1 MAILASIQQSSPEN
15 RDARAQPARPTQS
28 SAVAWPEWPSQ
39 ASAPTAPAAP
49 PLPAPTTPPALPEP
63 AEPPEWMPWPRFSAA
78 LQRGEPLRAPSARCA
93 HSVASGRRKALLIAL
108 NYPGTPAE
116 RRCGRNDLERVTQI
130 LLRLGFQEEWILK
143 LSDCEPGTDRRETKG
158 RDVTSKSNFVA
169 ALQWLTHNV
178 VSGDVLFFHYS
189 GHSALHEEGN
199 ALLDAYC
206 PSDFAEAGHLPSR
219 DCYELVSTL
228 PKGVRLTMLVD
239 CCVPCSC
246 PQLPFQWNAQSLQW
260 SEDADASSLAPT
272 AAADIVGLGGA
283 SEAEMSPE
291 QLTEALRAEQGPITE
306 AFLQAMQ
313 ELAARRKGPVTFAEL
328 LEGASLRLQGTAHA
342 FLQLSATRLFDPKS
356 RSFRFF
362 DAIETCWT
370 RRRMTEARL
379 MEFHSPMEL
388 TMIIN
393 AASKLRIS
401 DEELYHRFV
410 AHDMTCMG
418 TEAFHVRDI
427 SVIVTALARVNCVD
441 AKTMSRFCDGVVP
454 TLPEAT
460 PLELARLMY
469 ACMSVSCHAHDL
481 FTACVL
487 HNREKASSMDPT
499 ALSNAAYAFGQC
511 FEVAEVSHLRYLQ
524 KIFRHLRLASV
535 ASLPLF
541 LPREIVGLLKT
552 YARWQI
558 TFDCGQLCKVADRM
572 LACKKHF
579 DMETTVNG
587 LHCLALLMQR
597 NAVRGES
604 GSSQAAWEA
613 HVGHGRGFVVKVVMV
628 VMQRKCVVEKTGL
641 LPWMLGAVML
651 DLIRS

>member
-1 MAILASIQQSSPEN
+1 M
-15 RDARAQPARPTQS
+15 
-28 SAVAWPEWPSQ
+28 
-39 ASAPTAPAAP
+39 
-49 PLPAPTTPPALPEP
+49 
-63 AEPPEWMPWPRFSAA
+63 
-78 LQRGEPLRAPSARCA
+78 
-93 HSVASGRRKALLIAL
+93 
-108 NYPGTPAE
+108 
-116 RRCGRNDLERVTQI
+116 ERVTQI

-143 LSDCEPGTDRRETKG
+143 LSDCEPGTDRP
-158 RDVTSKSNFVA
+158 SKSNFVA

-362 DAIETCWT
+362 DAIE
-370 RRRMTEARL
+370 
-379 MEFHSPMEL
+379 
-388 TMIIN
+388 
-393 AASKLRIS
+393 
-401 DEELYHRFV
+401 
-410 AHDMTCMG
+410 
-418 TEAFHVRDI
+418 
-427 SVIVTALARVNCVD
+427 
-441 AKTMSRFCDGVVP
+441 
-454 TLPEAT
+454 
-460 PLELARLMY
+460 
-469 ACMSVSCHAHDL
+469 
-481 FTACVL
+481 
-487 HNREKASSMDPT
+487 
-499 ALSNAAYAFGQC
+499 
-511 FEVAEVSHLRYLQ
+511 
-524 KIFRHLRLASV
+524 
-535 ASLPLF
+535 
-541 LPREIVGLLKT
+541 
-552 YARWQI
+552 
-558 TFDCGQLCKVADRM
+558 
-572 LACKKHF
+572 
-579 DMETTVNG
+579 
-587 LHCLALLMQR
+587 
-597 NAVRGES
+597 
-604 GSSQAAWEA
+604 
-613 HVGHGRGFVVKVVMV
+613 
-628 VMQRKCVVEKTGL
+628 
-641 LPWMLGAVML
+641 
-651 DLIRS
+651 